1 MRLCEVSRR
10 LAQAARDEGESALLK
25 ALCDLE
31 VEASPDGVRLEKD
44 AGALHVSAQDARE
57 RHVVR
62 VTHVAIREPLHNFC
76 DSTHILLQLTDQP
89 AYIRSGRRAA
99 AIIERLEQGSR
110 RRRPAKMLRL
120 VDERPGDA
128 RAFEAALHRRLRH
141 SY

>member
-62 VTHVAIREPLHNFC
+62 VRTWQFESRYITSATRLTFCYNSQTNRHTYAQGGERQRLSSALSREAVGG
-76 DSTHILLQLTDQP
+76 DQP
-89 AYIRSGRRAA
+89 RCSVSSMNDQATP
-99 AIIERLEQGSR
+99 EPSR
-110 RRRPAKMLRL
+110 R
-120 VDERPGDA
+120 
-128 RAFEAALHRRLRH
+128 H
-141 SY
+141 SIAG

>member
-62 VTHVAIREPLHNFC
+62 VTHVAQFESRYITYTTRLTFCNSQTKRHTYAQGGERQRLSSALSREAVGG
-76 DSTHILLQLTDQP
+76 DQP
-89 AYIRSGRRAA
+89 RCSVSSMNDQATP
-99 AIIERLEQGSR
+99 EPSR
-110 RRRPAKMLRL
+110 R
-120 VDERPGDA
+120 
-128 RAFEAALHRRLRH
+128 H
-141 SY
+141 SIAG